1 MATKTTTKQAAAE
14 TKAVEE
20 KAAVKVEPAKTA
32 EVKAAEPAK
41 TQRKTSA
48 KTTKTAAKASAKT
61 TTKAPAKK
69 AAPKKT
75 QEVFIQYWGKEVR
88 AKDIVER
95 VKEIWTK
102 ELGNK
107 VGDLVD
113 LKLYVKPEENMAHYV
128 INDDVTGSIEL

>member
-14 TKAVEE
+14 TKTV
-20 KAAVKVEPAKTA
+20 
-32 EVKAAEPAK
+32 EVKAAEPVKEEVKAPAK
-41 TQRKTSA
+41 TQKKAPARS
-48 KTTKTAAKASAKT
+48 TKTAAKAPAKSAAKT
-61 TTKAPAKK
+61 TAKK

-95 VKEIWTK
+95 IKDIWTK

-107 VGDLVD
+107 AGDLAD
-113 LKLYVKPEENMAHYV
+113 LKVYVKPEENMAHYV